1 MLCFNN
7 GRIALIKVKTID
19 EAFMEQ
25 KSILENLSDKVTLV
39 LQKYDELK
47 SENETLRSELMT
59 LRSQSGGK
67 DEELERLREEN
78 AMKDLEIE
86 EIVNKIEG
94 ILS

>member
-1 MLCFNN
+1 
-7 GRIALIKVKTID
+7 
-19 EAFMEQ
+19 MEQ
-25 KSILENLSDKVTLV
+25 KSIIENLSDKVTLI
-39 LQKYDELK
+39 LQKYEELQR
-47 SENETLRSELMT
+47 ENESIRNELIT

>member
-1 MLCFNN
+1 
-7 GRIALIKVKTID
+7 
-19 EAFMEQ
+19 MEQ

-47 SENETLRSELMT
+47 SENESLRNELIT

>member
-1 MLCFNN
+1 
-7 GRIALIKVKTID
+7 
-19 EAFMEQ
+19 MEQ

-47 SENETLRSELMT
+47 SENEALRSELMT